1 MFLGKRLVALIGFV
15 FSVGVQVAGAQ
26 PLGSPSAVLDALRQS
41 NGSVVLAFID
51 SPADQSS
58 PLRNIQ
64 GLLSVYDV
72 TLNGEDLG
80 SIRRNS
86 VIHVRPRLG
95 LNRLTIRDAFD
106 ESQSTKVSFPAMRSA
121 GVPTSIVEIRT
132 SRQFAWME
140 ALLLSGRDVQAIE
153 DALSRDQSGGMTRV
167 LQLIRSRGKESAK
180 PKAQR
185 VNWGRGVAT
194 LSSGGGSDNDS
205 GSDSG
210 GSTATVSSSETT
222 VSDSAVSESTDS
234 SVADTAEAT
243 ADATTEAAS
252 ETTDSESSANVSAD
266 RRSYY

>member
-1 MFLGKRLVALIGFV
+1 MFLGKRLVALIGFLL
-15 FSVGVQVAGAQ
+15 SVGVQTVCAQ
-26 PLGSPSAVLDALRQS
+26 SLGSPSAVLDALKQN
-41 NGSVVLAFID
+41 NGTVVLAFID

-64 GLLSVYDV
+64 GLLSVYEV
-72 TLNGEDLG
+72 SLNGENLG

-86 VIHVRPRLG
+86 VIHARPRLG

-106 ESQSTKVSFPAMRSA
+106 DSQSTEVSFPAMRSA

-140 ALLLSGRDVQAIE
+140 ALLLSGREVQAIE
-153 DALSRDQSGGMTRV
+153 DALLHDQSGGMARV
-167 LQLIRSRGKESAK
+167 LHLIRSRGKEAAK
-180 PKAQR
+180 PKSQR

-194 LSSGGGSDNDS
+194 VSSGSGSDSDS

-210 GSTATVSSSETT
+210 GSTATVSSNEVTAPDST
-222 VSDSAVSESTDS
+222 VSASSDQ
-234 SVADTAEAT
+234 SVADTSEAT
-243 ADATTEAAS
+243 TDVTTEAAS